1 MSLLTAAGLTR
12 VYPARSLWGRLR
24 NAPGVRAVDGIDLD
38 LAPGQRLGVVG
49 ESGSGKSTL
58 MRLLLGLEAPDSG
71 EVRFEGRI
79 IRAGEDLTWY
89 RREVQFV
96 PQDPSNSLNP
106 HRRVN
111 ESVAEPL
118 QCLKVPGDHTG
129 RVLECLAA
137 VGLDPSLATRFPG
150 ELSGGQRQRIAIAR
164 ALAPRPRV
172 IIADEAVSALDALVR
187 RDVMSTMRD
196 ICRTQS
202 AALIF
207 VSHDLGAVTYLCDT
221 VGVLDAGRIVETGPV
236 PEVFE
241 QAQAPATRELVASAP
256 SQPGVA

>member
-1 MSLLTAAGLTR
+1 MSLITASGLTR
-12 VYPARSLWGRLR
+12 VYPSRSLWGRLR
-24 NAPGVRAVDGIDLD
+24 GAPGVRAVDGIDLT
-38 LAPGQRLGVVG
+38 LAPGQRLGIVG

-71 EVRFEGRI
+71 EIRFEGRT
-79 IRAGEDLTWY
+79 IRANEDLTWY
-89 RREVQFV
+89 RRKVQFV

-106 HRRVN
+106 HRRIG

-118 QCLKVPGDHTG
+118 HCLKTPGDHG
-129 RVLECLAA
+129 ERVRECLAA
-137 VGLDPSLATRFPG
+137 VGLEQSLASRYPG
-150 ELSGGQRQRIAIAR
+150 ELSGGQRQRVAIAR
-164 ALAPRPRV
+164 ALAPQPQV

-202 AALIF
+202 TALIF

-236 PEVFE
+236 PDVFE
-241 QAQAPATRELVASAP
+241 RAEAPATRELVAAAP
-256 SQPGVA
+256 SQPGAA